1 MKRGMVLLLML
12 LLATTVTT
20 KAFCVEAPARCL
32 QCSMDR
38 TTFDYSRMLIE
49 HTDGTTAGFCSLHCV
64 VEYTKQNPSKA
75 ITAIKVAD
83 YNTKELID
91 AKKAV
96 WVVGG
101 KVHGVMTF
109 LPKWAFTSK
118 ADAKAFI
125 KKNGGKLSTFDK
137 VWKMTEEEL
146 AKKHK

>member
-1 MKRGMVLLLML
+1 MKRGTVLLLML

-20 KAFCVEAPARCL
+20 NAFCVEPPARCL

-38 TTFDYSRMLIE
+38 TQFDYSRMLIE
-49 HTDGTTAGFCSLHCV
+49 HTGGATAGFCSMHCV
-64 VEYTKQNPSKA
+64 VEYAKQNPSKE

-101 KVHGVMTF
+101 KVRGVMTF
-109 LPKWAFTSK
+109 LPKWAFTRK

-125 KKNGGKLSTFDK
+125 NKNGGKLSTFDK
-137 VWKMTEEEL
+137 VWKMAEKEP
-146 AKKHK
+146 AKQHK